1 MTSRMNPY
9 IQFRD
14 TAKDALEFY
23 ARVFGGEL
31 TISTFGDMGVE
42 GAEADKVMHG
52 MLTTPSGFTL
62 MASDTPEQME
72 HTPGGSITISLS
84 GDDADDLRGWFAALS
99 EGADVTLPLAVQMW
113 GDEFAMLTDSFG
125 TNWMVNIATSQARP
139 QA

>member
-42 GAEADKVMHG
+42 GGEADNVMHG

-99 EGADVTLPLAVQMW
+99 EGADVTLSLAVQMW
-113 GDEFAMLTDSFG
+113 GDEFGMLTDSFG
-125 TNWMVNIATSQARP
+125 ANWMVNVATSQARA

>member
-23 ARVFGGEL
+23 SRVFGGEL

-42 GAEADKVMHG
+42 GAGADKVLHG
-52 MLTTPSGFTL
+52 MLKTPSGFTL

-99 EGADVTLPLAVQMW
+99 EGADVTLSLAVQMW
-113 GDEFAMLTDSFG
+113 GDEFGMLTDSFG
-125 TNWMVNIATSQARP
+125 ANWMVNVATSQDRA

>member
-31 TISTFGDMGVE
+31 TISMFGDMGVE
-42 GAEADKVMHG
+42 GAEAGKVMHG

-99 EGADVTLPLAVQMW
+99 EGADVTLSFAVQMW
-113 GDEFAMLTDSFG
+113 GDEFGMLTDSFG
-125 TNWMVNIATSQARP
+125 ANWMVNVATSQDRA

>member
-1 MTSRMNPY
+1 
-9 IQFRD
+9 
-14 TAKDALEFY
+14 
-23 ARVFGGEL
+23 
-31 TISTFGDMGVE
+31 MGVE
-42 GAEADKVMHG
+42 GAEAGKVMHG

-99 EGADVTLPLAVQMW
+99 EGADVTLSLAVQMW
-113 GDEFAMLTDSFG
+113 GDEFGMLTDSFG
-125 TNWMVNIATSQARP
+125 ANWMVNVATSQDRA